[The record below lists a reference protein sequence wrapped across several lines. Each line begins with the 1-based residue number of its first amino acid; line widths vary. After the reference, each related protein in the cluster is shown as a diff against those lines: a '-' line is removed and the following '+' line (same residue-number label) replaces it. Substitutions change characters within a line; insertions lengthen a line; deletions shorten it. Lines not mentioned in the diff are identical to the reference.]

1 MQERFLDLVSRAN
14 GAPKLV
20 EHKLKLLP
28 VHLLIIIL
36 TIQYKEEVH
45 PLFEVTPTVENDHTH
60 YFEHIDVVSL
70 EMPLCIVQVYFCIH
84 IH

>member
-70 EMPLCIVQVYFCIH
+70 EMPLCVVQVYFCIH